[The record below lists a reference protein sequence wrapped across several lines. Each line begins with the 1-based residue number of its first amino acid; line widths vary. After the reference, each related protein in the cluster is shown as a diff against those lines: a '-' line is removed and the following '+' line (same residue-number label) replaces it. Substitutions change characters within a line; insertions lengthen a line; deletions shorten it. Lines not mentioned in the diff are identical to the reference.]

1 MAVKKPEPKHV
12 LIDFTYNEKLILPQ
26 QAAAKLI
33 ALLEEGECFE
43 SDWNHETAKIKPDFG
58 FTMSPIPNEEILGI
72 KKAQLAGI
80 TYKEYLELQKEK
92 TDGNDQGSETS

>member
-12 LIDFTYNEKLILPQ
+12 LIDFTYSEKLILPQ

-43 SDWNHETAKIKPDFG
+43 SDWSPDKTKIKPDFG
-58 FTMSPIPNEEILGI
+58 FTMSPIPNEKILGV

-80 TYKEYLELQKEK
+80 TYKEYLELQEEK